1 VLRLVSLICL
11 AAWVALL
18 SPAPAGAEPERCPRL
33 VSSAGPT
40 ALPVAFLAA
49 ATEAQLVTITFLGHA
64 SFAIE
69 SPRGVSIVTDYS
81 DATRPERPPT
91 VATMNIAH
99 ITHYSVNPDPAIPH
113 LLRGWGDDAPASYDL
128 TVDDVWVRNVTTDLR
143 GMDGDITAGGANRN
157 SMFVFEVAGLCIAHL
172 GHLQHP
178 LTKEHLNALGR
189 IDVVLAP
196 VDGSYTLSVDSMIG
210 VLRAISAPLV
220 IPMHYFGP
228 QSLQRFVSRLD
239 ETYAV
244 QVSDTPT
251 VRLSRET
258 LPGAPTVLVLPGF

>member
-1 VLRLVSLICL
+1 
-11 AAWVALL
+11 
-18 SPAPAGAEPERCPRL
+18 L
-33 VSSAGPT
+33 VSSVEPPAV
-40 ALPVAFLAA
+40 PVAFVAA
-49 ATEAQLVTITFLGHA
+49 AADPRLVTITFLGHA

-81 DATRPERPPT
+81 DATRPERTPT

-99 ITHYSVNPDPAIPH
+99 ITHYSINPDPAIAH

-143 GMDGDITAGGANRN
+143 GMDGEIAANGVNRN

-172 GHLQHP
+172 GHLHHP
-178 LTKEHLNALGR
+178 LTKDHLNSLGR

-196 VDGSYTLSVDSMIG
+196 VDGSYTLSVDTMIE
-210 VLRAISAPLV
+210 VLDSIGAPLV
-220 IPMHYFGP
+220 IPMHYFGL

-239 ETYAV
+239 ETYVV
-244 QVSDTPT
+244 QMSDTPT
-251 VRLSRET
+251 VQISRET
-258 LPGAPTVLVLPGF
+258 LPGTPTVLVLPGF